1 MLDASKYTNVT
12 RRDTHNSTGS
22 LYKYSFTITISEE
35 DAVNNFN
42 YKTVSLRLY
51 GQPQEIL
58 LNKMKKL
65 SIPLKTKPHRYSL
78 EERIKI
84 IKHALKVNPKCVSL
98 KGKVSKDTTDSKEPK
113 SIPKPPI
120 SLESKISVEA
130 TSIESGDIIYSGRYF
145 LVQITNR
152 IVNLVSM
159 DGNTTHNVKIS
170 RGFKSIADDINK
182 HYSIIL
188 QKGISWFPKSEYNY
202 VVEAK

>member
-1 MLDASKYTNVT
+1 MAHISEYVNISSRLAKY
-12 RRDTHNSTGS
+12 D
-22 LYKYSFTITISEE
+22 KYQYQFTITVGGE
-35 DAVNNFN
+35 DAIKNFN
-42 YKTVSLRLY
+42 CKSVTMRLY
-51 GQPQEIL
+51 GQPQQIL

-65 SIPLKTKPHRYSL
+65 SIPLKTRPNKYTL

-84 IKHALKVNPKCVSL
+84 VKHVLKVNPKCVKL
-98 KGKVSKDTTDSKEPK
+98 KGKVSNDANASKEIK
-113 SIPKPPI
+113 SIPKSPVT
-120 SLESKISVEA
+120 LKSKISVEA
-130 TSIESGDIIYSGRYF
+130 TSISSGYIIYSGRYF

-152 IVNLVSM
+152 IVNLISM

-182 HYSIIL
+182 HYSIVL